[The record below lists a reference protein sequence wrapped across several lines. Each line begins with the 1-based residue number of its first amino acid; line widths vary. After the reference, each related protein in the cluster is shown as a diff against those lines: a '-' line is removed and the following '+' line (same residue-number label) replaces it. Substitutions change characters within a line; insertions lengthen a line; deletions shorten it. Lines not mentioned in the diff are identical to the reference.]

1 MHSFFLGCSVFLFGS
16 PSMATST
23 TRRKEEEEE
32 EEEEEASV
40 RATMQQQQL
49 PQSWWFGSLNNS
61 RRSPWLIST
70 LAEHDEKTKQML
82 RLVEDD
88 ADSFAKRAETYYK
101 KRPQLVSMIED
112 FRRAH
117 RSLAVR
123 CDQLRSGGAARRVT
137 AALGPSQLDRSWA
150 RSISSNK
157 GEVESRSSASESS
170 EESEVD
176 DPEQGGERRARETP
190 DADLAKLMGEVE
202 RLKEENAAL
211 NSEIAGKDEEKR
223 DVIRQLA
230 LSLQILKEE
239 HAGLRMCIK
248 DGKKGAIS

>member
-1 MHSFFLGCSVFLFGS
+1 
-16 PSMATST
+16 
-23 TRRKEEEEE
+23 
-32 EEEEEASV
+32 
-40 RATMQQQQL
+40 MQQQQL
-49 PQSWWFGSLNNS
+49 AQSWWFGSLKNS
-61 RRSPWLIST
+61 RQSPWLIST
-70 LAEHDEKTKQML
+70 LAELDEKTKQML

-88 ADSFAKRAETYYK
+88 ADSFAKRAEMYYK

-123 CDQLRSGGAARRVT
+123 CDQLRSGGAACRVT
-137 AALGPSQLDRSWA
+137 AALGASRLDRSWA
-150 RSISSNK
+150 RSISSDK
-157 GEVESRSSASESS
+157 GEVESRSSASDSDDDDDDS

-176 DPEQGGERRARETP
+176 DPEQGGERRGRETP
-190 DADLAKLMGEVE
+190 DADLVKLMGEVE

-211 NSEIAGKDEEKR
+211 KSEIAGKDEEKR

-248 DGKKGAIS
+248 DGKTKGPISEFKKLTRKLFGRQ

>member
-1 MHSFFLGCSVFLFGS
+1 
-16 PSMATST
+16 
-23 TRRKEEEEE
+23 
-32 EEEEEASV
+32 
-40 RATMQQQQL
+40 
-49 PQSWWFGSLNNS
+49 
-61 RRSPWLIST
+61 
-70 LAEHDEKTKQML
+70 ML
-82 RLVEDD
+82 RLVEHD
-88 ADSFAKRAETYYK
+88 ADSFAKRAEMYYK

-123 CDQLRSGGAARRVT
+123 CDQLRSGGAACRVT
-137 AALGPSQLDRSWA
+137 AAALGASRLDRSWA

-157 GEVESRSSASESS
+157 GEVESRSSASDSDDDDDS

-176 DPEQGGERRARETP
+176 DPEQGGERRGRETP
-190 DADLAKLMGEVE
+190 DADLVKLMGEVE

-211 NSEIAGKDEEKR
+211 KSEIAGKDEEKR

-230 LSLQILKEE
+230 LSLQMLKEE

-248 DGKKGAIS
+248 DGKKNGAISEFKKLTRKLFGRQ